1 MFGLEGFTIA
11 KFIIT
16 IIAMIGISALFSIFG
31 RGGGG
36 NSGQRTVSGLSITLT
51 RQLNTKGFDNG
62 RGNNHHSGFS
72 SPKRFH

>member
-51 RQLNTKGFDNG
+51 RQLNTKGFDRRLKNKPL
-62 RGNNHHSGFS
+62 RRHANHD
-72 SPKRFH
+72 

>member
-51 RQLNTKGFDNG
+51 RQLNTKGFDRRLKNKSL
-62 RGNNHHSGFS
+62 RRHANHD
-72 SPKRFH
+72 